1 MIPGSSSGNA
11 NTNNKNF
18 ITYSPQNYQL
28 CSMYYFMFQIFTLI
42 LWVLLMSA
50 FLYVA
55 YKFLRIYYRI
65 LKAFLKRLTL

>member
-1 MIPGSSSGNA
+1 
-11 NTNNKNF
+11 
-18 ITYSPQNYQL
+18 
-28 CSMYYFMFQIFTLI
+28 MYHFVSQIFTLI
-42 LWVLLMSA
+42 LWILLISA